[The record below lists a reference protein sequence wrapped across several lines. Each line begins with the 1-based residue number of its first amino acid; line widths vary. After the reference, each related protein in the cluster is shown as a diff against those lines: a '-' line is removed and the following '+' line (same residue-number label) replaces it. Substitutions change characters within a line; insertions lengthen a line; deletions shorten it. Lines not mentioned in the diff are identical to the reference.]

1 MVQKTKYIQTEFN
14 NSVDKVETE
23 TDIINYHIIEVK
35 DIIGFV
41 MFILL
46 FIILIPT
53 ILYKYKYISILEVYL
68 PNVDLM
74 ANILTWFGGPLGI
87 WEQLYT
93 SAIPTWDNM
102 GNRILSFTTGL
113 LINYMALLGVTFIV
127 ARESVRQKSVFKGW
141 SIAFVMLIVT
151 YLLPVPVINIAM
163 DGTYDLL
170 KNHTHFNMEINRIIS
185 GIIGIILTISVLF
198 LEASLIH
205 NYRKK
210 IIKISELI
218 LSVPKLIMKYV

>member
-93 SAIPTWDNM
+93 SVIPTWDNM

-170 KNHTHFNMEINRIIS
+170 KNHAYFNMEINRIIS

-218 LSVPKLIMKYV
+218 LSVPKLVMKYV